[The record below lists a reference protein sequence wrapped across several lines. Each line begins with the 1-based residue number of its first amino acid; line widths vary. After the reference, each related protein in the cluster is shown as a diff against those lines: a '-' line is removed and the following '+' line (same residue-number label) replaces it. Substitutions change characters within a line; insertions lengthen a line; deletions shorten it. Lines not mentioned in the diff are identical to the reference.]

1 MSAPAAPPFRA
12 EHYAL
17 RALNGGRSLMLA
29 PFTGA
34 AADRLGPATAAIG
47 PWAHYGFDGQKLA
60 AGFKSSNAGSLH
72 RFQVECGGE
81 LAGAVIVVCPWLAGP
96 YLQMLAIQPSHQ
108 KHGIGARILDWLEAE
123 ARTEFRNVWLC
134 VSGFN
139 VDAQRF
145 YAAHG
150 YTQVATLDG
159 LMREGDD
166 ELLMRKR
173 LKP

>member
-1 MSAPAAPPFRA
+1 
-12 EHYAL
+12 
-17 RALNGGRSLMLA
+17 
-29 PFTGA
+29 
-34 AADRLGPATAAIG
+34 
-47 PWAHYGFDGQKLA
+47 
-60 AGFKSSNAGSLH
+60 
-72 RFQVECGGE
+72 
-81 LAGAVIVVCPWLAGP
+81 LAGP

-108 KHGIGARILDWLEAE
+108 KHGIGARILAWLEAE
-123 ARTEFRNVWLC
+123 ARPEFRNVWLC

-150 YTQVATLDG
+150 YTEVATLDG

-173 LKP
+173 LKR

>member
-1 MSAPAAPPFRA
+1 MSEPALPFRA
-12 EHYAL
+12 ERYAL
-17 RALNGGRSLMLA
+17 RSLDDGRRLALAR
-29 PFTGA
+29 FTVT

-60 AGFKSSNAGSLH
+60 ASFKSSNAGFH

-81 LAGAVIVVCPWLAGP
+81 LAGAIIVVCPWLSGP
-96 YLQMLAIQPSHQ
+96 YLQMLAIQPAHQ
-108 KHGIGARILDWLEAE
+108 KLGIGTRILEWFEAE
-123 ARTEFRNVWLC
+123 ARAEFRNAWLC

-150 YTQVATLDG
+150 YTRVASLDD
-159 LMREGDD
+159 LMRDGDA

-173 LKP
+173 LKR

>member
-1 MSAPAAPPFRA
+1 MSEPAPPFRA
-12 EHYAL
+12 ERYSL
-17 RALNGGRSLMLA
+17 RSLGDGRALALA
-29 PFTGA
+29 PFSAA

-47 PWAHYGFDGQKLA
+47 PWAHYGFDGDKLA
-60 AGFKSSNAGSLH
+60 AGFKRSEEGIH

-81 LAGAVIVVCPWLAGP
+81 VAGAIIVVSPWLAGP
-96 YLQMLAIQPSHQ
+96 YLQMLAIQPAYQ
-108 KHGIGARILDWLEAE
+108 KHGIGARILAWYEAE
-123 ARTEFRNVWLC
+123 ARSAFRNLWLC

-159 LMREGDD
+159 LMRDGDV
-166 ELLMRKR
+166 ELLLRKR
-173 LKP
+173 LKR